1 MKCPYCGHLG
11 DKVVDSRE
19 SREGDVI
26 RRRRQCL
33 DCGKRFT
40 SRERIEE
47 IEYRVIKKDQNRE
60 PFQRQKLVAGLLRAC
75 EKRPVSVQELEAI
88 ADRIEADLQER
99 PDREMTTEEIGTRLM
114 QELRR
119 LDQVAYV
126 RFASVYR
133 QFRDVGQFKHEVDEL
148 QKTRETKG

>member
-1 MKCPYCGHLG
+1 MRCPFCAHVG

-33 DCGKRFT
+33 SCGKRFT

-119 LDQVAYV
+119 LDQVAEMLAEAEARLVV
-126 RFASVYR
+126 RI
-133 QFRDVGQFKHEVDEL
+133 G
-148 QKTRETKG
+148 

>member
-33 DCGKRFT
+33 ECGKRFT

-47 IEYRVIKKDQNRE
+47 IEYRVVKKDGNRE
-60 PFQRQKLVAGLLRAC
+60 PFQRQKLIAGLLRAC
-75 EKRPVSVQELEAI
+75 EKRPVSVQELESI
-88 ADRIEADLQER
+88 ADRIEADLQ
-99 PDREMTTEEIGTRLM
+99 DRLISVDDTRSRVTGVAPEWL
-114 QELRR
+114 EGLYAGSDVDLWIP
-119 LDQVAYV
+119 LDDT
-126 RFASVYR
+126 SLL
-133 QFRDVGQFKHEVDEL
+133 ESE
-148 QKTRETKG
+148 